1 MESTAK
7 LRHARVSAQKARL
20 VADLVRGRD
29 VSEAIEILT
38 FTQKKS
44 APLIRKLVESAV
56 ANAEH
61 RAEATGEDGGRAA
74 VRAGSAVGDSDIPV
88 EQPASTSNTTRREA
102 ASRPWSVRLS
112 PCSLTVFSSR

>member
-61 RAEATGEDGGRAA
+61 RAESSGEDLDVDELFVQTIRVDAGPSLRRFRPRAQGRATK
-74 VRAGSAVGDSDIPV
+74 ILKK
-88 EQPASTSNTTRREA
+88 TSHIHVVLGTR
-102 ASRPWSVRLS
+102 
-112 PCSLTVFSSR
+112 